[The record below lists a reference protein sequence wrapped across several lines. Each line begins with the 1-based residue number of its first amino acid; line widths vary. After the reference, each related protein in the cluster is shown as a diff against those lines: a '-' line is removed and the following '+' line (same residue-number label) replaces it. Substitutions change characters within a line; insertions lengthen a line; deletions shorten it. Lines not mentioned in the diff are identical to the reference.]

1 MSYTTAYHYLEGHFA
16 PASSE
21 YGSSPI
27 RMVSGLSRAYATSGV
42 TTQALDDETLDRI
55 LRQAT
60 HPLQTMDPLD
70 VLVQKGLSLK
80 ERIRELLR
88 QLELRYS
95 LNQSIK
101 DHLKQAS
108 LKTSSTLL
116 NAERLAQLGDPVA
129 VQRRSQSESRL
140 DKLYQQGTGEQL
152 DFWKDQQRLRE
163 QLVELLNEYRQA
175 AARDRLIGSLRY
187 GVGWGG

>member
-1 MSYTTAYHYLEGHFA
+1 MSYTTAYHYLDGDFA
-16 PASSE
+16 PPSSE
-21 YGSSPI
+21 YGRSVRSMSS
-27 RMVSGLSRAYATSGV
+27 VLSHAHATPDSA
-42 TTQALDDETLDRI
+42 TQTHDDETLDRI

-60 HPLQTMDPLD
+60 HPLQAMDPLD

-101 DHLKQAS
+101 DHLKEAS

-116 NAERLAQLGDPVA
+116 NVERLAQRGDPMA

-187 GVGWGG
+187 GVN

>member
-1 MSYTTAYHYLEGHFA
+1 MSYTTAYHYLEGQLSRT
-16 PASSE
+16 SSE
-21 YGSSPI
+21 YGMAPN
-27 RMVSGLSRAYATSGV
+27 RMFSGLSQAYATSDV
-42 TTQALDDETLDRI
+42 TTQALDDDTLDRI

-88 QLELRYS
+88 QLELRHS

-101 DHLKQAS
+101 DHRKEAS

-116 NAERLAQLGDPVA
+116 NVERLAQRGDPMA
-129 VQRRSQSESRL
+129 IQRRSQSESRL

-175 AARDRLIGSLRY
+175 AARDRLIGSLDY
-187 GVGWGG
+187 GVN

>member
-1 MSYTTAYHYLEGHFA
+1 MSYTTAYHYLEGHFE

-21 YGSSPI
+21 YSSSPI
-27 RMVSGLSRAYATSGV
+27 RMVSGHSQAYATSDL
-42 TTQALDDETLDRI
+42 TTQTLDDETLDRI

-60 HPLQTMDPLD
+60 QPLHTMDPLD

-88 QLELRYS
+88 QLELRHN
-95 LNQSIK
+95 LNRSIK
-101 DHLKQAS
+101 DHLKEAS

-116 NAERLAQLGDPVA
+116 NVERLAQRGDPMA

-187 GVGWGG
+187 GVN

>member
-1 MSYTTAYHYLEGHFA
+1 MSYITAYHYFPSDPVA
-16 PASSE
+16 ASSE
-21 YGSSPI
+21 YGRSPN
-27 RMVSGLSRAYATSGV
+27 RMSSGLSQAYATSDV
-42 TTQALDDETLDRI
+42 TTQVLDDETLDRI

-88 QLELRYS
+88 QLELRHG

-101 DHLKQAS
+101 DHLKEVS

-116 NAERLAQLGDPVA
+116 NVERLAQLGDPMA
-129 VQRRSQSESRL
+129 NQRRSQSESRL